1 MKQIKDLLLKD
12 GWHCKIYNQPLRHA
26 VDNFARIYNSN
37 GIYLGMFCFDVGL
50 SESELTLEEM
60 KKEAEFY
67 VSQWSSDISEDLFEM
82 ELLKHL

>member
-1 MKQIKDLLLKD
+1 MKHIKDLLLKD

-60 KKEAEFY
+60 KKETEYY
-67 VSQWSSDISEDLFEM
+67 VSLYPADTADDFFEV
-82 ELLKHL
+82 ELLRHL